1 MNPTEYAIQA
11 FQRGDW
17 VVLRAP
23 GSGKNRWKF
32 WAVRREGV
40 STTRVW
46 GTRIGPDQGHAQ
58 TNAGSDEVL
67 SRDIRRK
74 IDERQH
80 QVRAVLKGAQSL
92 PLSFSPDDL
101 PGMLDP
107 AAHPERSIRG
117 EELSG
122 HQLAS
127 ALTFSPRV
135 WEPTPAKGATRS
147 IRGDALLARRG
158 WRASPPGRDLRT
170 SSRYDVNTDYVRQV
184 IQNGQWV
191 ALQRTRDGPG
201 GPSHAYWAIR
211 LAASDDGSGGEW
223 HYREGATIGPT
234 RVRPARARRRSRTD
248 LRTSSSVCEPA
259 IGSALFARADR
270 SGPPV
275 FNHSRTPSPHW
286 MHRHTQVSSQVPT
299 STRRARITTGVQVIA
314 PKTSGGGLNQSAQH
328 LC

>member
-11 FQRGDW
+11 FPRGDW

-67 SRDIRRK
+67 LRDIRKK

-234 RVRPARARRRSRTD
+234 RGQASTSEAPFQNGFANVFKRLRAGNRVRAVCPGRSVGPAGFQSQSDPISALDAQAHPGFFTSTD
-248 LRTSSSVCEPA
+248 L
-259 IGSALFARADR
+259 D
-270 SGPPV
+270 
-275 FNHSRTPSPHW
+275 
-286 MHRHTQVSSQVPT
+286 
-299 STRRARITTGVQVIA
+299 
-314 PKTSGGGLNQSAQH
+314 
-328 LC
+328 